1 MSNKFKIS
9 YADGTENTIVADE
22 DFVKKIISDGDT
34 YEAIVGAEPTNAEIE
49 MNARQ
54 WRNKAL
60 AGSDFIVPITDHPQ
74 RDAYLLYRQKLRDW
88 PADADNFP
96 GTRPTIGS

>member
-22 DFVKKIISDGDT
+22 DFVKKIISDGDS

-54 WRNKAL
+54 WRNKQLSATDKYV
-60 AGSDFIVPITDHPQ
+60 SVTDHPDHTAIIQ
-74 RDAYLLYRQKLRDW
+74 YRSDLRNW
-88 PADADNFP
+88 PSTESFP
-96 GTRPTIGS
+96 ETKPTIGS